1 MTPLHCESSLLNSV
15 FCSFCAFVC
24 DPEKDKEDQAVT
36 GDNGQSPPDGVL
48 YDTFRMASVPELF
61 EHSSVLMA

>member
-36 GDNGQSPPDGVL
+36 GDNGQSP
-48 YDTFRMASVPELF
+48 
-61 EHSSVLMA
+61 LMEFFMILLEWQVFQNCLNTAQF